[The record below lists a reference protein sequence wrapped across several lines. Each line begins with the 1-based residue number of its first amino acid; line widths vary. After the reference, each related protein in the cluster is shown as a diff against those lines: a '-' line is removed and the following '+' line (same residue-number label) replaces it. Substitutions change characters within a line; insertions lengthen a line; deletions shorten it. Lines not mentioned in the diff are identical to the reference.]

1 MRPPAVLM
9 GNPAFRAL
17 WASRVISFAG
27 DGAAAV
33 ALVVLAADAHGPLGV
48 SLLLFAQAAPRFLG
62 PVAGALVDRVEQ
74 RALMRACE
82 LGQAALVAVI
92 AITLPPFPVVLVLVA
107 AMSGL
112 VTLFTPAGRS
122 AVPALVAPEQRM
134 SANALLGMAHNLDLA
149 LGGLLGGVLVA
160 AVGVRGALLVDAGS
174 FVVSA
179 LLLAFVPRLHPV
191 RDGDG
196 ERFVA
201 AVRGGLAY
209 ARRTPVVRAWL
220 IAIFAIVALAGID
233 NVALVFVAREVLDAG
248 PDGYGLLVAAFGA
261 GMLIASAA
269 LAMWRRP
276 LDTVRLSVA
285 AIALSGIGNA
295 ATGLAPNVAAAA
307 GGQGVGGV
315 GNAIQNVASD
325 THLQERVPR
334 EMLGRVF
341 GLIGTAAQAGQVAA
355 LGLAVLA
362 LEFVSPRVVF
372 VASGVAILLVAGWLA
387 RVLRRA

>member
-1 MRPPAVLM
+1 MRLPPVLVH
-9 GNPAFRAL
+9 NPAFRAL

-27 DGAAAV
+27 DGAASV

-62 PVAGALVDRVEQ
+62 PVAGAIVDRVEQ

-82 LGQAALVAVI
+82 LGQMALVAAI
-92 AITLPPFPVVLVLVA
+92 AVTLPPFPVVLVLVA

-122 AVPALVAPEQRM
+122 AVPALVDPAQRM
-134 SANALLGMAHNLDLA
+134 SANALLSMAHNLDLA
-149 LGGLLGGVLVA
+149 LGGLLGGILVA
-160 AVGVRGALLVDAGS
+160 TAGVRGALLVDAGS
-174 FVVSA
+174 FLVSA
-179 LLLAFVPRLHPV
+179 ALLAFVPRLHPH

-196 ERFVA
+196 ESFA
-201 AVRGGLAY
+201 ASVRAGLSY
-209 ARRTPVVRAWL
+209 ARRSRIVRAWV

-248 PDGYGLLVAAFGA
+248 PGGYGLLVAAFGA
-261 GMLIASAA
+261 GMLAASAA
-269 LAMWRRP
+269 LAAWRRD
-276 LDTVRLSVA
+276 LDAVNLSVA

-295 ATGLAPNVAAAA
+295 VTGLAPNLPVAAV
-307 GGQGVGGV
+307 GQGVGGV
-315 GNAIQNVASD
+315 GNAIQNVAAD
-325 THLQERVPR
+325 THLQDHVPR

-341 GLIGTAAQAGQVAA
+341 GLIGTVAQAGQLAA

-362 LEFVSPRVVF
+362 LEFFSPHVVF
-372 VASGVAILLVAGWLA
+372 VASGVAILLVAGWLG